1 MPDRTN
7 QTAEVVR
14 ILHRY
19 LTEVVE
25 PLQLCP
31 WAQPARLGDELRIE
45 LVWAGADRDDQLHAV
60 MATLS
65 AQNDLRIALVLAPD
79 SEDDPMAWRR
89 IRERMTTVAPRL
101 AMAEFHPHAPFAD
114 DNEARVVPLLRR
126 SPDRLLQV
134 VPHEVLANV
143 SRPSSR
149 YSNAE
154 QARALLAELATS
166 GTVTAPVPPADV
178 RARIARDNFA
188 TVKRVGVDEL
198 LARYA
203 AIAED
208 RHASYARVGI
218 IK

>member
-1 MPDRTN
+1 MPDRTQ

-45 LVWAGADRDDQLHAV
+45 LVWAGADRDEQLGTV
-60 MATLS
+60 MTRLS
-65 AQNDLRIALVLAPD
+65 AQQDLRIALVIAPD
-79 SEDDPMAWRR
+79 SSDDPMVWRR
-89 IRERMTTVAPRL
+89 IRERMTTLAPRL
-101 AMAEFHPHAPFAD
+101 AMAEFHPDAPFSD
-114 DNEARVVPLLRR
+114 DNEARIVPLLRR

-134 VPHEVLANV
+134 VPHDVLASV

-154 QARALLAELATS
+154 LARALLAELATA
-166 GTVTAPVPPADV
+166 VTAPAPPMDV

-188 TVKRVGVDEL
+188 TVKRVGVAEL

-203 AIAED
+203 AIASD
-208 RHASYARVGI
+208 RDAAYQRVGI
-218 IK
+218 EPR